1 MAGSGVPHMVFMD
14 TQDTATDSPFMAKVM
29 MPWDWVVDSAATS
42 HSVSMVSTLHSA
54 ASAAMVLAAMA
65 LAATAS
71 VATALAA
78 TALAATALAATP
90 SVDWELVTALASQV
104 SPVAAETRVP
114 WEVLV

>member
-29 MPWDWVVDSAATS
+29 MPLDWVVDSAATS

-78 TALAATALAATP
+78 TALAATPT
-90 SVDWELVTALASQV
+90 VVWELVTALASQV